1 MAMATEGAGVGEI
14 PDSVASGVADDI
26 NNDVTPGGIFESKE
40 GGNDEA

>member
-14 PDSVASGVADDI
+14 PDSVASGVADDMQR
-26 NNDVTPGGIFESKE
+26 DDIFESKE